1 MLLERAAALR
11 VVDEAQSAAAVGAGS
26 LVVVTGPVGVGRTAL
41 LDELAQRSVARKAAW
56 TLRASGTPSERDF
69 THGIVTQLFDP
80 LMRQVS
86 AETRGGW
93 FEGAAGTTERLFFGS
108 PPDDSAVVGPAF
120 LDGLRSL
127 VAAICRR
134 RPLLLL
140 VDDLHHADDASL
152 TFLGYLARRLGG
164 LSVTMVVSLPAGLP
178 SSGRGRLRDI
188 TDAATRSL
196 TLRPLT
202 PAGTAAAVRHV
213 FGTDGDPRFVQEGH
227 TVTGGLPMLLMPL
240 LTELAAARRTPVAEE
255 ATTLLGLRPELLQ
268 DRLRQ
273 TVLWLPEPLRHC
285 GTSLALLG
293 DRAGPSVVAT
303 LAGLDD
309 GDCATAMTALEH
321 LGLLRAEP
329 TTGPTAG
336 GTAVSPPGCAR
347 FVHPLLR
354 DAFLEVMPD
363 ERYEE
368 LHVLAARLL
377 LTHGHGPEAA
387 AEHLL
392 LTAAPVRGALKS
404 TLRAA
409 AGSALGRGSHRTAAR
424 YLQRALADTEE
435 RPDTAA
441 ERSALLSEL
450 AAAEA
455 RFAPHAADRHLRQ
468 ALALLETPDERASA
482 LARFAPAHWYTD
494 EPALTEI
501 LQQIAEDS
509 GHPPGLPR
517 RSLPVW
523 LEARQRSLGVGGKH
537 TMDNLARLTEL
548 GPEVPVDGWA
558 DRQLAAVLLR
568 SVAAAG
574 LMPRAEVI
582 TLAHRILASEEAVSA
597 LHTSL
602 PLVASTLVMA
612 DEVSGVRAALR
623 HALEWT
629 APGNDLVTRAAALG
643 VHAWTV
649 LAQGEV
655 TKARA
660 EAEAS
665 LALADPQHQTAEPA
679 LAALMMVALES
690 RDPALVQR
698 LREEVR
704 SHPTRPY
711 GGRVSPGGF
720 PVLADMLGGVSAE
733 LAGEPST
740 ALAIFLRCGRR
751 IQETDGEVAGL
762 QLGWRLRAA
771 RQYLRLN
778 ETAAARELLME
789 ETGIAESWGAQRFL
803 GRVLRVRAR
812 SVGRREAVRLA
823 QESVG
828 ILDGSG
834 SRLEWARSLVTLGR
848 LLWEAG
854 DHAQAVVRLRQGHDL
869 AVECGAPW
877 VAEPAAAV
885 LNTLVPARSRG
896 AGRASLTDAQQT
908 VATQAALGLT
918 NREIARELGITSR
931 AVEKHLTA
939 AYRKLGVR
947 KRTDLPSALGS
958 DPSREA

>member
-1 MLLERAAALR
+1 MLLERAPALR
-11 VVDEAQSAAAVGAGS
+11 VADEAQLAAAAGAGS
-26 LVVVTGPVGVGRTAL
+26 LVVVTGPVGVGRTAF
-41 LDELAQRSVARKAAW
+41 LDELAQRSLARKAAW
-56 TLRASGTPSERDF
+56 TLRASGTPAERDF

-80 LMRQVS
+80 LMRQVP
-86 AETRGGW
+86 AEIRDGW
-93 FEGAAGTTERLFFGS
+93 FEGAAGATERLFFGS
-108 PPDDSAVVGPAF
+108 PPDDSAVVSPAF

-127 VAAICRR
+127 VAAVCRQ
-134 RPLLLL
+134 RPLVLLI
-140 VDDLHHADDASL
+140 DDLHHADDASL
-152 TFLGYLARRLGG
+152 TFLGYLARRLDG
-164 LSVTMVVSLPAGLP
+164 LAVTMVVSLPAGLP
-178 SSGRGRLRDI
+178 TNGRGLLREI
-188 TDAATRSL
+188 SDAATHL
-196 TLRPLT
+196 VALRPLT

-213 FGTDGDPRFVQEGH
+213 FGTDGDPRFVEAGH
-227 TVTGGLPMLLMPL
+227 TVTSGLPMLLMPL
-240 LTELAAARRTPVAEE
+240 LTELAATRRGPVAEE
-255 ATTLLGLRPELLQ
+255 ATGLLGLRPELLQ

-273 TVLWLPEPLRHC
+273 TVLWLPETLRHC

-293 DRAGPSVVAT
+293 DRAAPLVVAA
-303 LAGLDD
+303 LAGLDE
-309 GDCATAMTALEH
+309 GDSATALTALEH
-321 LGLLRAEP
+321 LGLLRARS
-329 TTGPTAG
+329 TTVSTVDGA
-336 GTAVSPPGCAR
+336 AKSPPGCAR
-347 FVHPLLR
+347 FVHPMLR
-354 DAFLEVMPD
+354 DAFLEMVPD
-363 ERYEE
+363 ERYDE

-377 LTHGHGPEAA
+377 LAHGHGSEAA

-392 LTAAPVRGALKS
+392 LTAAPVRGALKA

-409 AGSALGRGSHRTAAR
+409 AGTALGRGSHRTAAR

-435 RPDTAA
+435 RPDTAV

-450 AAAEA
+450 AAAES

-468 ALALLETPDERASA
+468 ALVLLETPGERATA
-482 LARFAPAHWYTD
+482 LARFAPAHWYTE
-494 EPALTEI
+494 EPALAEI

-509 GHPPGLPR
+509 GHTPGLPQ

-548 GPEVPVDGWA
+548 GPDVPVDSWA

-568 SVAAAG
+568 SAAAAG
-574 LMPRAEVI
+574 LMPRAEVVA
-582 TLAHRILASEEAVSA
+582 LAHRILASEEAVSA

-612 DEVSGVRAALR
+612 DEVGTVRVAL
-623 HALEWT
+623 HHILEWT
-629 APGNDLVTRAAALG
+629 APRNDLVLRAAALG

-649 LAQGEV
+649 LAHGDV
-655 TKARA
+655 AKARA

-665 LALADPQHQTAEPA
+665 LALADPQHPTAEPA

-704 SHPTRPY
+704 RHPARPY
-711 GGRVSPGGF
+711 GGRLSPGGF
-720 PVLADMLGGVSAE
+720 PVLADLLRGVSAE

-751 IQETDGEVAGL
+751 IQDTDGEVAGL
-762 QLGWRLRAA
+762 QIGWRLRAA

-778 ETAAARELLME
+778 ETAAAEELLRE
-789 ETGIAESWGAQRFL
+789 ETGIAETWGARRFL
-803 GRVLRVRAR
+803 GRVLRVRATW
-812 SVGRREAVRLA
+812 VGGREAMRLA
-823 QESVG
+823 QRSVV

-834 SRLEWARSLVTLGR
+834 SRLESARSLVTLGR

-854 DHAQAVVRLRQGHDL
+854 DHTQAVLRLRRGHDL
-869 AVECGAPW
+869 AVKCGAPW

-885 LNTLVPARSRG
+885 LNTLVPTGSRR
-896 AGRASLTDAQQT
+896 AGRASLTDAQRT

-947 KRTDLPSALGS
+947 KRADLPAALGPDLS
-958 DPSREA
+958 QET